1 MQYIVKLS
9 IALTVVYLFYWLL
22 LRRLT
27 FYNWNRWYLLV
38 YSMVV
43 FFIPFVD
50 VFDLLQQHGLQ
61 NAAVISYIPALPAVN
76 QVMAT
81 PETGINWRVIYTTVI
96 AAGSV
101 LMLGRLLIQFLSLR
115 RLKSSAVLLSDGDV
129 KLYHVDKKIIPFST
143 RSAIYVN
150 RHLHPEHE
158 LKEIIRHEFI
168 HVKQRHSLDLWWGEL
183 LCILNWYNPFA
194 WLIRKAMRQNL
205 EFIADHQVVQSGL
218 DRKQYQYL
226 LLKVTGIAPFCIAA
240 NFNFSSLKKR
250 IVMMNKNRSANV
262 HLMRFL
268 FILPLLVVI
277 LLAFRKAAISNNQY
291 TDQKITD
298 TIPAAPAAVDVD
310 DIFKK
315 KGIKQILIKAGSK
328 KDKKAQV
335 IFKNGTT
342 KEFDLTN
349 EEEREAFEDEYGEV
363 TPPAPPA
370 TPRPVKAARHAA
382 PPAPAAAPDAT
393 PPLPGAA
400 PVIEITPATAPA
412 APAAPKRVAGFRTP
426 GSVSFVESATATGG
440 EPVVESVQVSGTGF
454 KASGIKIG
462 KPPVAEQI
470 EVSTNE
476 PVEMHVQGTRSQMLN
491 VQGTGT
497 INKRTMVT
505 ADVIEIRPVTA
516 VNVTGTMNVVEETE
530 VLVEI
535 RNTTTRQELE
545 QLTAALKQ
553 KGYTLSF
560 NNASFDNGELVSL
573 EGSVS
578 NASGKG
584 NFSGE
589 HFKTLTI
596 SVTKGDTK
604 QFYITIRGGSVSFQ
618 Q

>member
-1 MQYIVKLS
+1 MQYVLKLS
-9 IALTVVYLFYWLL
+9 IALAVVYLFYWLL

-43 FFIPFVD
+43 FFIPLID

-61 NAAVISYIPALPAVN
+61 NAAVISYIPALPVVN

-81 PETGINWRVIYTTVI
+81 PETGIQWWVIYIAVI

-101 LMLGRLLIQFLSLR
+101 LMLGRLLVQFLSLR
-115 RLKSSAVLLSDGDV
+115 RLKSSAVLLSDGEV

-150 RHLHPEHE
+150 RHLHSEHE

-168 HVKQRHSLDLWWGEL
+168 HVKQRHSFDLWWGEL
-183 LCILNWYNPFA
+183 LCIINWYNPFA

-205 EFIADHQVVQSGL
+205 EFIADHQVLQSGL

-250 IVMMNKNRSANV
+250 IVMMNKNKSANV

-268 FILPLLVVI
+268 FILPLLVVV
-277 LLAFRKAAISNNQY
+277 LLAFRSVAISNNQNLVK
-291 TDQKITD
+291 KITD
-298 TIPAAPAAVDVD
+298 TIPAPAAVDVD

-315 KGIKQILIKAGSK
+315 KGIKEILIKAS
-328 KDKKAQV
+328 DKKNKKAHV
-335 IFKNGTT
+335 TFKNGTT
-342 KEFDLTN
+342 KVFDLTN
-349 EEEREAFEDEYGEV
+349 AEEREAFEAEYGDI
-363 TPPAPPA
+363 TPPPPPA
-370 TPRPVKAARHAA
+370 APRPVKVSVHPVPPVPAASPDAI
-382 PPAPAAAPDAT
+382 PAPTAVPAK
-393 PPLPGAA
+393 PG
-400 PVIEITPATAPA
+400 EPA
-412 APAAPKRVAGFRTP
+412 APAATPVPPTPAASPKVVAGFIAP
-426 GSVSFVESATATGG
+426 GTTSFVESATAPVKQVNGFKATGRVKIGRPIG
-440 EPVVESVQVSGTGF
+440 EPV
-454 KASGIKIG
+454 
-462 KPPVAEQI
+462 
-470 EVSTNE
+470 EVSMNATNAE
-476 PVEMHVQGTRSQMLN
+476 IMHVQGTGS
-491 VQGTGT
+491 
-497 INKRTMVT
+497 INKRTLIT

-516 VNVTGTMNVVEETE
+516 VNVTGTMNVAEETE

-535 RNTTTRQELE
+535 KNTTTRQELE
-545 QLTAALKQ
+545 QLAASLKQ
-553 KGYTLSF
+553 EGYTLTF

-573 EGSVS
+573 EGSIN
-578 NASGKG
+578 NAATKG
-584 NFSGE
+584 NFSGD

-596 SVTKGDTK
+596 SVNKGDAK

>member
-1 MQYIVKLS
+1 MQYILKLS
-9 IALTVVYLFYWLL
+9 IALAIVYLFYWVL

-50 VFDLLQQHGLQ
+50 VFELLQQHGLQ

-81 PETGINWRVIYTTVI
+81 PATGIHWWVVYAAVI

-101 LMLGRLLIQFLSLR
+101 LMLGRLLVQFLSLS
-115 RLKSSAVLLSDGDV
+115 RLKSSAVLLSDGEV

-150 RHLHPEHE
+150 RHLHSEHE

-205 EFIADHQVVQSGL
+205 EFIADHQVLQSGL

-250 IVMMNKNRSANV
+250 IVMMNKNKTANV

-268 FILPLLVVI
+268 FILPLLVVV
-277 LLAFRKAAISNNQY
+277 LLAFRSVAISNNQNLVK
-291 TDQKITD
+291 KITD
-298 TIPAAPAAVDVD
+298 TIPAAPVDVD
-310 DIFKK
+310 DVFKK
-315 KGIKQILIKAGSK
+315 KGIKEITIKAS
-328 KDKKAQV
+328 DKKNKKAYV
-335 IFKNGTT
+335 TFKNGTT
-342 KEFDLTN
+342 KVFDLTN
-349 EEEREAFEDEYGEV
+349 EEEREAFEAEYGDV
-363 TPPAPPA
+363 TPPAPPVA
-370 TPRPVKAARHAA
+370 PRPAKASAHRV
-382 PPAPAAAPDAT
+382 PPAPAATPDGPPAPPT
-393 PPLPGAA
+393 PVPAQPAAPGAA
-400 PVIEITPATAPA
+400 PVPTTPA
-412 APAAPKRVAGFRTP
+412 AAPKRVAGFRAP
-426 GSVSFVESATATGG
+426 GTVSFVESATAA
-440 EPVVESVQVSGTGF
+440 P
-454 KASGIKIG
+454 AA
-462 KPPVAEQI
+462 PI
-470 EVSTNE
+470 EVSTPVQATGRMKVGRPIGAPVEVSINE
-476 PVEMHVQGTRSQMLN
+476 PVEMRVQGTKSQMMN
-491 VQGTGT
+491 VQGTGS

-505 ADVIEIRPVTA
+505 GDVIEIRPITA
-516 VNVTGTMNVVEETE
+516 VNITGTATMTEETE

-535 RNTTTRQELE
+535 KNSTTRQELE

-553 KGYTLSF
+553 KGYTLTL
-560 NNASFDNGELVSL
+560 NNASFDNGELVSV
-573 EGSVS
+573 EGSIS
-578 NASGKG
+578 NAGGKG
-584 NFSGE
+584 NFSGD

-596 SVTKGDTK
+596 SVNKGDTR
-604 QFYITIRGGSVSFQ
+604 QFHIAIRGGTVSFQ
-618 Q
+618 